1 MVVDLVAPTARA
13 SPNGKWIERLRD
25 PSRVQMPPRGVVSQW
40 LQEYGLEVGGVA
52 DWRSSGPVLP
62 WLEQAVIDASAAALV
77 CEAFETEL
85 VGGELTGMCP
95 HRSVGARGVSLVEA
109 AAMNP

>member
-1 MVVDLVAPTARA
+1 MVCVCRPGGRAVVDLVAPTARA

-62 WLEQAVIDASAAALV
+62 WLEQAVINASAAALV
-77 CEAFETEL
+77 
-85 VGGELTGMCP
+85 
-95 HRSVGARGVSLVEA
+95 
-109 AAMNP
+109 